1 MSERNF
7 ELFDILSQHY
17 LPVIGTKYIDAVFV
31 NKSFLEGEGGE
42 L

>member
-1 MSERNF
+1 MSDRSF

-17 LPVIGTKYIDAVFV
+17 LPLIGTKYIDAVFV
-31 NKSFLEGEGGE
+31 NKSFLEGEGGK